1 MNKFGNT
8 ISSPGNPAEKVAVGM
23 DFSNPE
29 ASSICT
35 DQPAATSTP
44 SNLNSHRS
52 RVMALR
58 KDSQASGDSSLVG
71 RIPQTFGHI
80 KGRRPIRSCR
90 TPKKTLSSSNAPGT
104 SQTLKTP
111 CQPKSPK
118 MVKTPR
124 KFTGTTT
131 VKSAMKPEKFPKPA
145 SPAAGTSSASTAQLN
160 ERKRPISPEPAT
172 STGEV
177 IDGDIKE
184 TPSKRAL
191 FRVLQVN
198 IASPFSMNRD
208 KQIKSVIVDGDGRSQ
223 MANEIALNEAQ
234 RDEFSELPEEQV
246 ELEIGIQEDSIN
258 THPPEARKSR
268 ETSTNT
274 EISVCPKSNF
284 EGNVLKG
291 CNVM

>member
-1 MNKFGNT
+1 MNKIGNT
-8 ISSPGNPAEKVAVGM
+8 NILPGDPAEKEASGV
-23 DFSNPE
+23 DSSTPE

-44 SNLNSHRS
+44 SNINSHRS

-80 KGRRPIRSCR
+80 KGRRPIRSYR
-90 TPKKTLSSSNAPGT
+90 TPKKTLPSSNAPGT
-104 SQTLKTP
+104 SKTSKTP

-118 MVKTPR
+118 IVKTPR
-124 KFTGTTT
+124 KSARTP
-131 VKSAMKPEKFPKPA
+131 VKSAMKPGMFPKPG
-145 SPAAGTSSASTAQLN
+145 SPEAGISSASTAQLN
-160 ERKRPISPEPAT
+160 GRKRPISPEPAT

-208 KQIKSVIVDGDGRSQ
+208 KQIKS
-223 MANEIALNEAQ
+223 
-234 RDEFSELPEEQV
+234 
-246 ELEIGIQEDSIN
+246 
-258 THPPEARKSR
+258 
-268 ETSTNT
+268 
-274 EISVCPKSNF
+274 
-284 EGNVLKG
+284 
-291 CNVM
+291 